1 MKASEKSTKYLIME
15 CTPCLKTDFVFL
27 AGVYFPGFNL
37 PLERRV
43 NESSP
48 PGKETEKKKTFEIKE
63 LSRLSKRSILSYEKQ
78 YSKSLF
84 NIFL

>member
-1 MKASEKSTKYLIME
+1 ME

-27 AGVYFPGFNL
+27 AGVYFPGL

-48 PGKETEKKKTFEIKE
+48 PGKETEKKKP
-63 LSRLSKRSILSYEKQ
+63 SKG
-78 YSKSLF
+78 
-84 NIFL
+84 FLT

>member
-1 MKASEKSTKYLIME
+1 MNISLFSFYMKASEKSTKYLIME

-27 AGVYFPGFNL
+27 AGVYFPGL

-48 PGKETEKKKTFEIKE
+48 PGKETEKKNHQKDF
-63 LSRLSKRSILSYEKQ
+63 
-78 YSKSLF
+78 
-84 NIFL
+84 

>member
-1 MKASEKSTKYLIME
+1 MNISLFSCYMKASEKSTKYLIME

-27 AGVYFPGFNL
+27 AGVYFAGLNL

-48 PGKETEKKKTFEIKE
+48 PGKETEKKKT
-63 LSRLSKRSILSYEKQ
+63 SKG
-78 YSKSLF
+78 
-84 NIFL
+84 FLT